1 MLSAVENNNVRNV
14 YQDIAHHFN
23 NTRVYKW
30 SWVVDF
36 LNKFGDNNLILDLGC
51 GNGRN
56 MVHNNIKFIGI
67 DNCDKFINICKGKGL
82 EVYNSNIT
90 RINLKSEL
98 ADGIICIAVFH
109 HLATDVRRVKAM
121 SEMIRILKPGGKGIC
136 SMWSFEQIERKN
148 NMKMREFV
156 LGDNYVP
163 WMRKGDDKV
172 FTRYYYI
179 FNETMIKQW
188 IQQFEPLICIERVF
202 NERGNWVI
210 EFTKK

>member
-90 RINLKSEL
+90 RINLNSEL

-109 HLATDVRRVKAM
+109 HLSTVEHRIEALK
-121 SEMIRILKPGGKGIC
+121 EMKRLVKPGGKILI
-136 SMWSFEQIERKN
+136 SVWSINQPANSKRHFNNFGNNIVIWDSYGTNYER
-148 NMKMREFV
+148 F
-156 LGDNYVP
+156 
-163 WMRKGDDKV
+163 
-172 FTRYYYI
+172 YYI
-179 FNETMIKQW
+179 FEVNEIKEL
-188 IQQFEPLICIERVF
+188 FKSVGLNLISHELNYG
-202 NERGNWVI
+202 NEI
-210 EFTKK
+210 FTLMS

>member
-109 HLATDVRRVKAM
+109 HLSTVEHRIEALK
-121 SEMIRILKPGGKGIC
+121 EMKRLVKPGGKILI
-136 SMWSFEQIERKN
+136 SVWSINQPANSKRHFNNFGNNIVIWDSYGTNYER
-148 NMKMREFV
+148 F
-156 LGDNYVP
+156 
-163 WMRKGDDKV
+163 
-172 FTRYYYI
+172 YYI
-179 FNETMIKQW
+179 FEVNEIKEL
-188 IQQFEPLICIERVF
+188 FKSVGLNLISHELNYG
-202 NERGNWVI
+202 NEI
-210 EFTKK
+210 FTLMS

>member
-1 MLSAVENNNVRNV
+1 MEIEQEFV
-14 YQDIAHHFN
+14 YDVYDSIAAHFSD
-23 NTRVYKW
+23 TRFCTW
-30 SWVVDF
+30 DF
-36 LNKFGDNNLILDLGC
+36 VKQFLAKQLPTGRGIEIGC
-51 GNGRN
+51 GNGKNLHIRDDLDLIG
-56 MVHNNIKFIGI
+56 VDTCEEFIEI
-67 DNCDKFINICKGKGL
+67 CNKKTLRVYRQNCCALRFK
-82 EVYNSNIT
+82 ENSFDY
-90 RINLKSEL
+90 
-98 ADGIICIAVFH
+98 AFAIAVFH